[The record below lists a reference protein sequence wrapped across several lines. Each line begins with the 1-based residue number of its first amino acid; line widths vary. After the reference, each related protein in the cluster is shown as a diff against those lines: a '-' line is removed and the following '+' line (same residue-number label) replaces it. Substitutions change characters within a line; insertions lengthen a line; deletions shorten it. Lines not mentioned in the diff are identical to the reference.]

1 MGILPSPKIQ
11 DKPVASTAKRRSIQT
26 DFANLKPLKAG
37 GALGFS
43 NFRDTGNQSS
53 MVGDV
58 KDKFIKEDSDMD
70 SDEEEED
77 CSSKGIKQ
85 EDTELQDLQ
94 SSLLSPEDAK
104 RQGELAEGVQKI
116 RVSLFFSL
124 FLFLP
129 LQRAITTSKSILTI
143 SKLKRQHSAEDLD
156 AGSQATRKSPAS
168 NSPTAGSTPPQ
179 PTAPTPTVLTSA
191 SYDVA
196 TPKVLEEGIIGSPL
210 KKQRASLSGVDD
222 EAMRKRL
229 GLGLSG
235 VMGDVM
241 ARIDQDKEIRTE
253 DDDEL

>member
-1 MGILPSPKIQ
+1 M
-11 DKPVASTAKRRSIQT
+11 
-26 DFANLKPLKAG
+26 
-37 GALGFS
+37 
-43 NFRDTGNQSS
+43 
-53 MVGDV
+53 
-58 KDKFIKEDSDMD
+58 
-70 SDEEEED
+70 
-77 CSSKGIKQ
+77 
-85 EDTELQDLQ
+85 
-94 SSLLSPEDAK
+94 
-104 RQGELAEGVQKI
+104 
-116 RVSLFFSL
+116 
-124 FLFLP
+124 
-129 LQRAITTSKSILTI
+129 TI

-168 NSPTAGSTPPQ
+168 NTPTAGSTPPQ

-196 TPKVLEEGIIGSPL
+196 TPKALEEGIIGSPL

-241 ARIDQDKEIRTE
+241 ARIDQDQEIKTE